1 MTWASDNEDVATVVD
16 GIVTAVAAG
25 TATITVTTID
35 GNLTATCEVTVVTPV
50 VAVTSVTLDLTELTL
65 TVPETAILV
74 ATVLPEDATD
84 KSVTW
89 ASDNEDV
96 ATVVDGVV
104 TAVAAGTATI
114 TVTTVDGN
122 LTATCAVTVQLVSGV
137 MNIHVLDMNAPMYD
151 ILGRQVDNTYR
162 GIIIQNGNKYL
173 LK

>member
-1 MTWASDNEDVATVVD
+1 
-16 GIVTAVAAG
+16 
-25 TATITVTTID
+25 
-35 GNLTATCEVTVVTPV
+35 
-50 VAVTSVTLDLTELTL
+50 
-65 TVPETAILV
+65 V

-89 ASDNEDV
+89 TSDNEEV

-104 TAVAAGTATI
+104 TAVSEGTASI

-122 LTATCAVTVQLVSGV
+122 LTATCVVTVQLASGV
-137 MNIHVLDMNAPMYD
+137 MNIHVLDLNAPMYD
-151 ILGRQVDNTYR
+151 VVGRQVDATYR